1 MSLYGMMRTGVSGMA
16 AQSARLGTVAD
27 NIANVST
34 TGYKRASTEF
44 STLVLDAGVGA
55 YLPGSVETH
64 TRYAISSQGP
74 LTYTTSSTDLA
85 VRGGG
90 FFLVSGPGG
99 QIYMTRAGSFV
110 PDGEGRLVNAAGF
123 SLMGYSLASGEPQV
137 VANGFAGLEV
147 INIRELGLRANPST
161 EGSFYVNLPFGAEEI
176 DAADLPAANAPSAKF
191 NGKTSLITYDFVG
204 NEVILDVYS
213 AKVAPNEW
221 QVTIFD
227 QSAQAPG
234 GGFPYTGG
242 PLDTV
247 TLTFDPTTG
256 RLDTTSST
264 SITVT
269 VPNGAQLTLDLS
281 QTTELAT
288 DYTIIAAHVNGNA
301 PSEVQAIEIS
311 ETGEL
316 YVVYSN
322 NTRIATHRIPLAT
335 VRSPD
340 NLRPLAGNVYMA
352 TAESGDIRIGFAG
365 TGGFGTMV
373 SGALEQSNVD
383 LASEL
388 TTMIESQRNYTAN
401 SKVFQTGADLMDV
414 LVNLKR

>member
-44 STLVLDAGVGA
+44 STLVLDAGAGA

-64 TRYAISSQGP
+64 TRYAISSQGA
-74 LTYTTSSTDLA
+74 LTYTTSATDLA
-85 VRGGG
+85 VRGDG
-90 FFLVSGPGG
+90 FFLVSAPGG

-110 PDGEGRLVNAAGF
+110 PDGEGRLVNAAGY
-123 SLMGYSLASGEPQV
+123 SLMGYSLATGEPQV

-161 EGSFYVNLPFGAEEI
+161 EGTFYVNLPVN
-176 DAADLPAANAPSAKF
+176 AAAIPAAQLPSTNAANAEF
-191 NGKTSLITYDFVG
+191 NGKTSLIVYDFVG
-204 NEVILDVYS
+204 NEVVLDVYS
-213 AKVAPNEW
+213 AKVAPNTWE
-221 QVTIFD
+221 VTIFD
-227 QSAQAPG
+227 RSAQAAG

-242 PLDTV
+242 PLGTV

-256 RLDTTSST
+256 RLAAASPTSMT
-264 SITVT
+264 IT

-281 QTTELAT
+281 QTTELAA
-288 DYTIIAAHVNGNA
+288 DYTVIAAQVNGNA
-301 PSEVQAIEIS
+301 PSEVEAIEIS

-340 NLRPLAGNVYMA
+340 NLRPLSGNLFMP

-365 TGGFGTMV
+365 TSSFGTMV

-401 SKVFQTGADLMDV
+401 SKVFQTGAELMDV